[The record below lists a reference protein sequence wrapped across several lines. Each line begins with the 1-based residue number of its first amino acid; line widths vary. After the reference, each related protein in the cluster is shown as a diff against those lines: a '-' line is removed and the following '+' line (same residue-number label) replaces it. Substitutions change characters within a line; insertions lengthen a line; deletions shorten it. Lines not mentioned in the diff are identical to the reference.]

1 MNIFGFEIKRKKS
14 DEILP
19 SVVTPS
25 DDGAVAIT
33 AGNMAGYY
41 AYSLEMEGKAKT
53 EYDLIRRYL
62 EIAQYPDCDTA
73 IDEIC
78 NEAIVVE
85 DDEKIVTL
93 NLDDIKISDQIKKK
107 INEEFD
113 NILHLLDFR
122 NKGHEIF
129 RMWYIVGRMYY
140 NIIVDPENPKNGIN
154 ELRRIDPRK
163 IRKVNVVKKKKTEG
177 GVDLVVDVDS
187 HFIYND
193 KGLNDTTEGIKL
205 PVDSVLYSSSGI
217 IDYNTGMT
225 LSYLH
230 KAVKIV
236 NQLKMMEDSAVIYR
250 ITRSPER
257 RVFYVDTGNLPK
269 IKAEQYV
276 SDIMNKFRNKIVY
289 DSTTGEIKTNRNHL
303 STVEDYFMARRDGG
317 KGTEIQT
324 LPGLQN
330 PNAIEDIEYFQ
341 NKLFQALNVP
351 MSRLKGENGFSLGRA
366 TEISRDEIKFNK
378 FIQRIRNRFSTLFL
392 DALRV
397 QLILKGIINSE
408 EWDEIQKNIRFDYN
422 RDNYFSELKDSE
434 IIRDRL
440 SILEIVDPFVGKYFS
455 MEWVKKNVLQMND
468 EEIEES
474 DKQMFDDR
482 KDELELANHRGEV
495 QVASMKPVS
504 EFEQEMGINQM
515 KQEQDIE
522 MKSQLEMMQK
532 QNEMQQQNQEEI
544 EQEEQNE
551 QEQNQPVKQQ
561 SSNRRN
567 SVVSNRLSQYLNQ

>member
-1 MNIFGFEIKRKKS
+1 MYSPLEVYLVNIFGFELKRKK
-14 DEILP
+14 DLVM

-25 DDGAVAIT
+25 QDDGTTAIT

-85 DDEKIVTL
+85 EDEKTVTV
-93 NLDDIKISDQIKKK
+93 NLDDVKISDSIKKK
-107 INEEFD
+107 ISDEFE
-113 NILHLLDFR
+113 NIIHLLDFR

-129 RMWYIVGRMYY
+129 RMWYIVGRIHY
-140 NIIVDPENPKNGIN
+140 NVIVDENNPKNGIH

-163 IRKVNVVKKKKTEG
+163 IRKVNVVKKKKNEN
-177 GVDLVVDVDS
+177 GVEVVVDIDS

-193 KGLNDTTEGIKL
+193 KGLNDTTDGIKL
-205 PVDSVLYSSSGI
+205 PKDSVLYSSSGV

-257 RVFYVDTGNLPK
+257 RVFYVDTGSLPK

-303 STVEDYFMARRDGG
+303 STVEDYFMARREGG

-351 MSRLKGENGFSLGRA
+351 ISRLKGESGFSLGRA

-378 FIQRIRNRFSTLFL
+378 FIQRIRNRFAEIFL
-392 DALRV
+392 DALRI
-397 QLILKGIINSE
+397 QLILKGIINSDEWE
-408 EWDEIQKNIRFDYN
+408 EIAKNIRFDFN
-422 RDNYFSELKDSE
+422 RDNYFAELKDSE
-434 IIRDRL
+434 IIKDRL
-440 SILEIVDPFVGKYFS
+440 SVLEIVDPFVGKYFS
-455 MEWVKKNVLQMND
+455 LEWVKKNVLQMTDEDIETINKEMLND
-468 EEIEES
+468 RQIEI
-474 DKQMFDDR
+474 D
-482 KDELELANHRGEV
+482 LAHHRGEV
-495 QVASMKPVS
+495 QVAQMAPEL
-504 EFEQEMGINQM
+504 EFQ
-515 KQEQDIE
+515 QEQQLQTMAKEMDI
-522 MKSQLEMMQK
+522 
-532 QNEMQQQNQEEI
+532 QNQA
-544 EQEEQNE
+544 QEEQM
-551 QEQNQPVKQQ
+551 QNQMQAQEIQQ
-561 SSNRRN
+561 KSSIR
-567 SVVSNRLSQYLNQ
+567 

>member
-1 MNIFGFEIKRKKS
+1 MNIFGFEIKRKKN

-25 DDGAVAIT
+25 DDGAIAIT

-93 NLDDIKISDQIKKK
+93 NLDDVKISDQIKKK

-140 NIIVDPENPKNGIN
+140 NIILDPENPKNGIN

-187 HFIYND
+187 HFIFND

-205 PVDSVLYSSSGI
+205 PIDSVLYSSSGV

-269 IKAEQYV
+269 LKAEQYV
-276 SDIMNKFRNKIVY
+276 SDVMNKFRNKIVY

-378 FIQRIRNRFSTLFL
+378 FIQRIRNRFSSIFL

-408 EWDEIQKNIRFDYN
+408 EWDEIKKNIRFDYN

-440 SILEIVDPFVGKYFS
+440 SILEVVDPFVGKYFS
-455 MEWVKKNVLQMND
+455 MEWVKKNVLQMSD
-468 EEIEES
+468 EDIEES

>member
-1 MNIFGFEIKRKKS
+1 MNIFGFEIKRKKN

-25 DDGAVAIT
+25 DDGAIAIT

-93 NLDDIKISDQIKKK
+93 NLDDVKISDQIKKK

-140 NIIVDPENPKNGIN
+140 NIILDPENPKNGIN

-187 HFIYND
+187 HFIFND

-205 PVDSVLYSSSGI
+205 PIDSVLYSSSGV

-269 IKAEQYV
+269 LKAEQYV
-276 SDIMNKFRNKIVY
+276 SDVMNKFRNKIVY

-378 FIQRIRNRFSTLFL
+378 FIQRIRNRFSSIFL

-408 EWDEIQKNIRFDYN
+408 EWDEIKKNIRFDYN

-440 SILEIVDPFVGKYFS
+440 SILEVVDPFVGKYFS
-455 MEWVKKNVLQMND
+455 MEWVKKNVLQMSD
-468 EEIEES
+468 EDIEES

-532 QNEMQQQNQEEI
+532 QNEMQQEEI

>member
-1 MNIFGFEIKRKKS
+1 MNIFGFEIKRKKN

-25 DDGAVAIT
+25 DDGAIAIT

-93 NLDDIKISDQIKKK
+93 NLDDVKISDQIKKK

-140 NIIVDPENPKNGIN
+140 NIILDPENPKNGIN

-187 HFIYND
+187 HFIFND

-205 PVDSVLYSSSGI
+205 PIDSVLYSSSGV

-269 IKAEQYV
+269 LKAEQYV
-276 SDIMNKFRNKIVY
+276 SDVMNKFRNKIVY

-378 FIQRIRNRFSTLFL
+378 FIQRIRNRFSSIFL

-408 EWDEIQKNIRFDYN
+408 EWDEIKKNIRFDYN

-440 SILEIVDPFVGKYFS
+440 SILEVVDPFVGKYFS
-455 MEWVKKNVLQMND
+455 MEWVKKNILQMSD
-468 EEIEES
+468 EDIEES

-532 QNEMQQQNQEEI
+532 QNEMQQEEI

>member
-1 MNIFGFEIKRKKS
+1 MYSPLEVYLVNIFGFELKRKK
-14 DEILP
+14 DLVM

-25 DDGAVAIT
+25 QDDGATAIT

-85 DDEKIVTL
+85 EDEKTVTV
-93 NLDDIKISDQIKKK
+93 NLDDVKISDSIKKK
-107 INEEFD
+107 ISDEFE
-113 NILHLLDFR
+113 NIIHLLDFR

-129 RMWYIVGRMYY
+129 RMWYIVGRIHY
-140 NIIVDPENPKNGIN
+140 NVIVDENNPKNGIH

-163 IRKVNVVKKKKTEG
+163 IRKVNVVKKKKNEN
-177 GVDLVVDVDS
+177 GVEVVVDIDS

-193 KGLNDTTEGIKL
+193 KGLNDTTDGIKL
-205 PVDSVLYSSSGI
+205 PKDSVLYSSSGV

-257 RVFYVDTGNLPK
+257 RVFYVDTGSLPK

-303 STVEDYFMARRDGG
+303 STVEDYFMARREGG

-351 MSRLKGENGFSLGRA
+351 ISRLKGESGFSLGRA

-378 FIQRIRNRFSTLFL
+378 FIQRIRNRFAEIFL
-392 DALRV
+392 DALRI
-397 QLILKGIINSE
+397 QLILKGIINSDEWE
-408 EWDEIQKNIRFDYN
+408 EIAKNIRFDFN
-422 RDNYFSELKDSE
+422 RDNYFAELKDSE
-434 IIRDRL
+434 IIKDRL
-440 SILEIVDPFVGKYFS
+440 SVLEIVDPFVGKYFS
-455 MEWVKKNVLQMND
+455 LEWVKKNVLQMTDEDIETINKEMLND
-468 EEIEES
+468 RQIEI
-474 DKQMFDDR
+474 D
-482 KDELELANHRGEV
+482 LAHHRGEV
-495 QVASMKPVS
+495 QVAQMAPEL
-504 EFEQEMGINQM
+504 EFQ
-515 KQEQDIE
+515 QEQQLQTMAKEMDI
-522 MKSQLEMMQK
+522 
-532 QNEMQQQNQEEI
+532 QNQA
-544 EQEEQNE
+544 QEEQM
-551 QEQNQPVKQQ
+551 QNQMQAQEIQQ
-561 SSNRRN
+561 KSSIR
-567 SVVSNRLSQYLNQ
+567 

>member
-25 DDGAVAIT
+25 DDGAIAIT

-93 NLDDIKISDQIKKK
+93 NLDDVKISDQIKKK

-140 NIIVDPENPKNGIN
+140 NIILDPENPKNGIN

-187 HFIYND
+187 HFIFND

-205 PVDSVLYSSSGI
+205 PIDSVLYSSSGV

-269 IKAEQYV
+269 LKAEQYV
-276 SDIMNKFRNKIVY
+276 SDVMNKFRNKIVY

-378 FIQRIRNRFSTLFL
+378 FIQRIRNRFSSIFL

-408 EWDEIQKNIRFDYN
+408 EWDEIKKNIRFDYN

-440 SILEIVDPFVGKYFS
+440 SILEVVDPFVGKYFS
-455 MEWVKKNVLQMND
+455 MEWVKKNVLQMSD
-468 EEIEES
+468 EDIEES

-532 QNEMQQQNQEEI
+532 QNEMQQEEI

>member
-1 MNIFGFEIKRKKS
+1 MNIFGFEIKRKKN

-25 DDGAVAIT
+25 DDGAIAIT

-93 NLDDIKISDQIKKK
+93 NLDDVKISDQIKKK

-140 NIIVDPENPKNGIN
+140 NIILDPENPKNGIN

-187 HFIYND
+187 HFIFND

-205 PVDSVLYSSSGI
+205 PIDSVLYSSSGV

-269 IKAEQYV
+269 LKAEQYV
-276 SDIMNKFRNKIVY
+276 SDVMNKFRNKIVY

-378 FIQRIRNRFSTLFL
+378 FIQRIRNRFSSIFL

-408 EWDEIQKNIRFDYN
+408 EWDEIKKNIRFDYN

-440 SILEIVDPFVGKYFS
+440 SILEVVDPFVGKYFS
-455 MEWVKKNVLQMND
+455 MEWIKKNVLQMSD
-468 EEIEES
+468 EDIEES

-532 QNEMQQQNQEEI
+532 QNEMQQEEI

>member
-1 MNIFGFEIKRKKS
+1 LNIFGFEIKRKRS
-14 DEILP
+14 DDILP

-85 DDEKIVTL
+85 DDEKIITL

-177 GVDLVVDVDS
+177 GVDLVVNIDS
-187 HFIYND
+187 HFIFND

-205 PVDSVLYSSSGI
+205 PTDSVLYSSSGV

-257 RVFYVDTGNLPK
+257 RVFYIDTGNLPK
-269 IKAEQYV
+269 LKAEQYV

-378 FIQRIRNRFSTLFL
+378 FIQRIRNRFSTIFL
-392 DALRV
+392 DALRI

-408 EWDEIQKNIRFDYN
+408 EWDEIEKNIRFDYN

-440 SILEIVDPFVGKYFS
+440 SILEAVDPFVGKYFS
-455 MEWVKKNVLQMND
+455 MEWVKKNILQMND
-468 EEIEES
+468 EEIEKT
-474 DKQMFDDR
+474 DKEMFDDR

-504 EFEQEMGINQM
+504 EFEQEMQLNQM
-515 KQEQDIE
+515 KEQEQIE
-522 MKSQLEMMQK
+522 MQTQFEMMQK

-561 SSNRRN
+561 MANRRP
-567 SVVSNRLSQYLNQ
+567 SASSSRLSQYLNQ